1 MTKIGGS
8 SPTTP
13 TPGSGSSEPT
23 EGATPKKPFDDVM
36 NKKGDKDGERKDDES
51 GKKGDAKDAAA
62 KKKAEEVA
70 KKGEVKRPKSVAEY
84 RAQKALE
91 RAAEKKEEPPSADTL
106 AQQNPALAK
115 PMDVK
120 RPGGVEAAS
129 RVEGMIPKEKL
140 DQIVEKVRVGVNRAG
155 ATEMQ
160 FDLKSKVLGGL
171 TLKVSTMDGRVYA
184 TFLADQPGVKDLV
197 DLNAAALE
205 KALRDRGLA
214 IGEIKTEMRHG
225 LVPDEQQRGQQDQG
239 DGGQDPRSGMGEDP
253 RAGGHIDG
261 GGGSAGAPAEERPK
275 DPDSSTDYV
284 V

>member
-36 NKKGDKDGERKDDES
+36 NKKGDRDGERRDDES
-51 GKKGDAKDAAA
+51 GKKSESQDAAA
-62 KKKAEEVA
+62 KKKAEDVA

-84 RAQKALE
+84 RAMK
-91 RAAEKKEEPPSADTL
+91 AAEKKEEAPSADTL

-120 RPGGVEAAS
+120 RPTGGVEAAS
-129 RVEGMIPKEKL
+129 RVEGLIAKEKI
-140 DQIVEKVRVGVNRAG
+140 DQIVDKVRIGVNRAG

-160 FDLKSKVLGGL
+160 FDLKSDKLGGL
-171 TLKVSTMDGRVYA
+171 TLKVSTVEGRVYA
-184 TFLADQPGVKDLV
+184 TFLADQPGVKDIV

-225 LVPDEQQRGQQDQG
+225 LLPDEQQRGQQQG
-239 DGGQDPRSGMGEDP
+239 QEFEGQDPRSGGH
-253 RAGGHIDG
+253 AGGAVD
-261 GGGSAGAPAEERPK
+261 SAGAGGTERAPEKERPK
-275 DPDSSTDYV
+275 EPDSSTDYIV
-284 V
+284 